1 MTKEE
6 LNKLKE
12 WISNLSPDEIKERK
26 LYLRELANG
35 EMQGPPVGYASID
48 KPWLKSY
55 EKDVLLKSIPKMKM
69 FEYLY
74 NNNKNNLNCTAIN
87 YFGNKISY
95 KNLFI
100 NIDKALKSLSMF
112 GIKKGDVVTIC
123 MPTLPESI
131 YAMYALNKI
140 GAVCNL
146 LDPRINAE
154 QIEESINST
163 KSEYAIIIDLC
174 HPKFDKIMDNTSL
187 KKIIAVSVSD
197 SLPFVLNCGMRLKN
211 YIKYLKSKEKPL
223 TSNDIYMNWSDFI
236 EYGNKF
242 VGRNECEYEE
252 NMPAIIV
259 RTSGTTGNPKSVVHS
274 NESVNS
280 LAFQYN
286 YCGVPHKCGDKF
298 LNIMPLFLMYG
309 LSCGIHMPLSLGMTN
324 ILVPQFDLKTF
335 DKLIMKKKPQHF
347 MGIPSMYEAMMKSK
361 KMEDFDLSFLVTP
374 GVGGDWISDEMHEK
388 INQFLFEHGC
398 KYKLEPGYGMT
409 EAGAAMGALID
420 MNNYKIG
427 SAAMPFF
434 CNSISS
440 FEYFVDD
447 DEKITRT
454 ENELP
459 YGEVGELC
467 FSGPTTM
474 LYYLN
479 NKTET
484 DMILRRHSDGK
495 LWIHTN
501 DFGYVDKDGLVFY
514 KGRINDERIA
524 RADGHKASRSNIEK
538 CLSLHPL
545 IEEVTVIAVNDPN
558 STKYL
563 PKAVIKLKNHSI
575 EDENSL
581 INDIVE
587 FASHTLAARD
597 SAYYYEVV
605 DEFPMTGSG
614 KIDRNYLKTHVIG
627 RVYDAHI
634 QVESMVSTDE
644 NVKKLIKK

>member
-6 LNKLKE
+6 LIKLKE
-12 WISNLSPDEIKERK
+12 WISKLSPDEIKERK
-26 LYLRELANG
+26 LYLRSLESG

-55 EKDVLLKSIPKMKM
+55 EKDVLLKDLPKMKM

-95 KNLFI
+95 KNLF
-100 NIDKALKSLSMF
+100 
-112 GIKKGDVVTIC
+112 
-123 MPTLPESI
+123 
-131 YAMYALNKI
+131 MYALNKI

-286 YCGVPHKCGDKF
+286 YCGVPHKYGDKF

-324 ILVPQFDLKTF
+324 ILVPQSLQC
-335 DKLIMKKKPQHF
+335 MKQ
-347 MGIPSMYEAMMKSK
+347 
-361 KMEDFDLSFLVTP
+361 
-374 GVGGDWISDEMHEK
+374 
-388 INQFLFEHGC
+388 
-398 KYKLEPGYGMT
+398 
-409 EAGAAMGALID
+409 
-420 MNNYKIG
+420 
-427 SAAMPFF
+427 
-434 CNSISS
+434 
-440 FEYFVDD
+440 
-447 DEKITRT
+447 
-454 ENELP
+454 
-459 YGEVGELC
+459 
-467 FSGPTTM
+467 
-474 LYYLN
+474 
-479 NKTET
+479 
-484 DMILRRHSDGK
+484 
-495 LWIHTN
+495 
-501 DFGYVDKDGLVFY
+501 
-514 KGRINDERIA
+514 
-524 RADGHKASRSNIEK
+524 
-538 CLSLHPL
+538 
-545 IEEVTVIAVNDPN
+545 
-558 STKYL
+558 
-563 PKAVIKLKNHSI
+563 
-575 EDENSL
+575 
-581 INDIVE
+581 
-587 FASHTLAARD
+587 
-597 SAYYYEVV
+597 
-605 DEFPMTGSG
+605 
-614 KIDRNYLKTHVIG
+614 
-627 RVYDAHI
+627 
-634 QVESMVSTDE
+634 
-644 NVKKLIKK
+644 